1 MANINIDDNL
11 IVIRCVDHESV
22 MMRSIGLSDKL
33 EIIIYCPLS
42 QQQTTVTLNNAESQQ
57 LVDFLVAFKQN
68 ESVKPVNI
76 PCGDNNDESLYTFF
90 MKQDSLGEP
99 FRRVINM
106 GVTINNY
113 ETRVS
118 VDIDIEDEDHVI
130 KSLVG
135 EGV

>member
-1 MANINIDDNL
+1 
-11 IVIRCVDHESV
+11 
-22 MMRSIGLSDKL
+22 
-33 EIIIYCPLS
+33 
-42 QQQTTVTLNNAESQQ
+42 
-57 LVDFLVAFKQN
+57 
-68 ESVKPVNI
+68 
-76 PCGDNNDESLYTFF
+76 

-113 ETRVS
+113 ETHVS